1 MVRTTLLLVVALAA
15 FGGMPRWANAEPAV
29 GLLAL
34 EPRNVGI
41 DLSFS
46 GATVEVTA
54 VVPAGFDAAVR
65 LMGRPKRQQLK
76 KLGKRAGVLWMS
88 SGDITLEHV
97 PSVYQVLTSA
107 PLQGLGSSAARAQ
120 WTLGYDALI
129 SEQAVDANLRSEF
142 VKLKEH
148 DGLFALR
155 EGALIAERPAAV
167 TTAPH
172 LVASDAPGA
181 SGPRAA
187 SSPTLLR
194 GTFRLP
200 SRVPTGDYAVDLI
213 GFEGERVAHLA
224 SATLSLRHVGAAQQ
238 LRRLAFDHGL
248 AYGSVASL
256 LAIVVGLLTGFLF
269 RPRAEESH

>member
-1 MVRTTLLLVVALAA
+1 MVRATVVLVVTLAA
-15 FGGMPRWANAEPAV
+15 LGGMPRWAHAEPAV

-34 EPRNVGI
+34 EPRSVGI

-46 GATVEVTA
+46 GASVEVTA
-54 VVPAGFDAAVR
+54 VVPAGFEAAVR
-65 LMGRPKRQQLK
+65 LMGRPARQQLK

-88 SGDITLEHV
+88 AGDVTLEHV
-97 PSVYQVLTSA
+97 PNVYQVLTSA
-107 PLQGLGSSAARAQ
+107 PLRRLGSPALRAQ

-129 SEQAVDANLRSEF
+129 SGSAVDAKLCSEF

-148 DGLFALR
+148 DGLFAMR
-155 EGALIAERPAAV
+155 EGALVAERPAGSRASPR
-167 TTAPH
+167 A
-172 LVASDAPGA
+172 VASGTPAAANLSAAP
-181 SGPRAA
+181 
-187 SSPTLLR
+187 SPTLLR
-194 GTFRLP
+194 GVLRLP
-200 SRVPTGDYAVDLI
+200 SRVPPGDYAVDLI
-213 GFEGERVAHLA
+213 GFEGHRVLHLA
-224 SATLSLRHVGAAQQ
+224 SATLSLRHVGAAQE